1 HDNES
6 AGVVRFL
13 NKIAVIVNC
22 AVGGGILDE
31 CAKNSV
37 VEFETRVI
45 VDLDLDTERL
55 RTRLNDSNGLR
66 MAVVGDNKRFSIW
79 NASVTERHRFGGGCG
94 FIEQRRVGDVERGQ
108 VRNHCLEIEQCF
120 QSALRDFGL

>member
-13 NKIAVIVNC
+13 NKIAVIVNR

-31 CAKNSV
+31 GAKNTA
-37 VEFETRVI
+37 VEFEPRVI
-45 VDLDLDTERL
+45 VGLDLDTERL

-66 MAVVGDNKRFSIW
+66 MAIVGDKKSLSIW
-79 NASVTERHRFGGGCG
+79 NHCVTERHRFGGGCG
-94 FIEQRRVGDVERGQ
+94 LIEQRRVGDVERG
-108 VRNHCLEIEQCF
+108 
-120 QSALRDFGL
+120 